1 MNLAHL
7 LRESRDRAKQPLS
20 RTAAEFSQESCG
32 HPSGTHRRV
41 VWMTETEQPSD
52 NSGIL
57 KASGPSPDRIV
68 VGLAVFSV
76 DGKRLG
82 TVKEVRGDEFL
93 IDRPMARD
101 YWVPFTA
108 VVRAGPTGGA
118 FRRGPTMDTEI
129 VLSVSADDIYDQ
141 GWRHG

>member
-1 MNLAHL
+1 MHSGY
-7 LRESRDRAKQPLS
+7 SRSAACVGDCRNRS
-20 RTAAEFSQESCG
+20 RG
-32 HPSGTHRRV
+32 RV

-82 TVKEVRGDEFL
+82 SVKEVRGDEFL

-101 YWVPFTA
+101 YWVPFSA

-118 FRRGPTMDTEI
+118 FRRGPTMDSEI

>member
-1 MNLAHL
+1 
-7 LRESRDRAKQPLS
+7 
-20 RTAAEFSQESCG
+20 
-32 HPSGTHRRV
+32 
-41 VWMTETEQPSD
+41 MTETEQPSD

-68 VGLAVFSV
+68 AGLAVFSV

-82 TVKEVRGDEFL
+82 SVKEVHGDEFL

-101 YWVPFTA
+101 YWVPFSA